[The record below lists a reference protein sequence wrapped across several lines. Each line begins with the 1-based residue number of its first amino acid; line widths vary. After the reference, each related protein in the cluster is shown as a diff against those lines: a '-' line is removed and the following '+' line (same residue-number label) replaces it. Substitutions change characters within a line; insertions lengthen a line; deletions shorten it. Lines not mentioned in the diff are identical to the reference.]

1 MTVKELMDQL
11 KEMPQNAKLLAY
23 QPDAGCF
30 VQLKSL
36 KLEDGKSFGRKDEM
50 LVVFYNKPL
59 KKEQPQEEELENLC
73 PDCTIYCQE
82 RFIDG
87 ICK

>member
-1 MTVKELMDQL
+1 MTVKELKKQL
-11 KEMPQNAKLLAY
+11 ENMPENAKLLAY

-50 LVVFYNKPL
+50 LVVFYNKPEPVE
-59 KKEQPQEEELENLC
+59 EQVENLC
-73 PDCTIYCQE
+73 PECSFYCEQ
-82 RFIDG
+82 RFVDG